1 MIETVNLLCLFLLAA
16 LVIRALLGKKRAA
29 DPPLPHWARLL
40 LWALILLLSALR
52 LFGFGSIP
60 GGMNQD
66 GAMAAVDALALA
78 EHGTDRFGTWL
89 PAHFTAWG
97 YGQMSV
103 LLSYC
108 MVPFIKL
115 FGLSV
120 LTARLP
126 VLLWSLGGM
135 AAAYA
140 FLRLWRGERAA
151 LLGLLF
157 LAVDPWHFMQ
167 SRWAL
172 DCNLFPHLF
181 LIGLALLAE
190 SRRHRRALYLSM
202 LPFALCMYSYGVSFV
217 MVPLFLL
224 LAVIALRL
232 PLRRV
237 LLCVLLYLGLSWP
250 IYGTMLI
257 NALGWETLSLP
268 FVTLPFFPGSVRS
281 GDILF
286 FSGDV
291 GAQLAENLK
300 ALWRVGFLQ
309 KPDLIWNAIDGF
321 GTVYLCSAPLL
332 LYGLGLTL
340 RDALREGAE
349 EARLLLLY
357 WLCSLVLGLCINK
370 VNVNRLN
377 ILFYANILL
386 IVRGMDGLLAFRRET
401 AAALLACYGLSAALF
416 FGQYFTTWA
425 ERMESVFFADFL
437 DAVTYAGELDSER
450 YVITPDSQYTGS
462 AQVSEILTMFAHRID
477 ALYFQGKSA
486 EEPPYALR
494 YQYRDPDFARLEGEP
509 GSVCCVVRAGT
520 PAPETWTRVDFG
532 SYWVYVKEG

>member
-1 MIETVNLLCLFLLAA
+1 MIDTVNLLCLLLLAA
-16 LVIRALLGKKRAA
+16 LVIGALLGKKRGPDA
-29 DPPLPHWARLL
+29 PLPHRARLL
-40 LWALILLLSALR
+40 LWALSLLLSCLR
-52 LFGFGSIP
+52 LYGFGAIP

-78 EHGTDRFGTWL
+78 DHGTDRFGTWL

-126 VLLWSLGGM
+126 LLLWSLGGM

-140 FLRLWRGERAA
+140 FLRFWRGERAA

-157 LAVDPWHFMQ
+157 LALDPWHFMQ

-181 LIGLALLAE
+181 LIGLALLAY
-190 SRRHRRALYLSM
+190 SRQHGWALWLSM

-224 LAVIALRL
+224 LAVIALRV

-257 NALGWETLSLP
+257 NALGWESLSLP
-268 FVTLPFFPGSVRS
+268 FVTLPYFPGSVRS

-286 FSGDV
+286 FSENI

-340 RDALREGAE
+340 RDAVREKSS

-357 WLCSLVLGLCINK
+357 WLCSLVLGLCINN

-377 ILFYANILL
+377 ILFYAHILL

-401 AAALLACYGLSAALF
+401 AAALLGCYGLCAALF
-416 FGQYFTTWA
+416 FGQYFTSWA
-425 ERMESVFFADFL
+425 DRMESVFFADFL
-437 DAVTYAGELDSER
+437 DAVTYAGEQDSER
-450 YVITPDSQYTGS
+450 YYITPDSQFTGS
-462 AQVSEILTMFAHRID
+462 ANVSEILTMFAHRID
-477 ALYFQGKSA
+477 ALYYQGKSA

-494 YQYRDPDFARLEGEP
+494 YQYRNPDFALLEGQP
-509 GSVCCVVRAGT
+509 GSISCVVRAGT
-520 PAPETWTRVDFG
+520 PAPEDWALHEFG
-532 SYWVYVKEG
+532 SYWVYVKGG

>member
-16 LVIRALLGKKRAA
+16 LVIWALLGKKRAA
-29 DPPLPHWARLL
+29 DPPLPPWARLL

-78 EHGTDRFGTWL
+78 DHGTDRFGTWL

-115 FGLSV
+115 FGLSA

-135 AAAYA
+135 AAAYV

-437 DAVTYAGELDSER
+437 DAVTYAGALDSER

-494 YQYRDPDFARLEGEP
+494 YQYRNPDFARLEGEP

-520 PAPETWTRVDFG
+520 PAPEAWTRVDFG

>member
-1 MIETVNLLCLFLLAA
+1 MIDTVNLLCLFLLAA
-16 LVIRALLGKKRAA
+16 LVIGALLGKTRSSIA
-29 DPPLPHWARLL
+29 PLSRRARLL
-40 LWALILLLSALR
+40 LWALILLLSCLR
-52 LFGFGSIP
+52 LYGFGSIP

-78 EHGTDRFGTWL
+78 DHGTDRFGTWL

-120 LTARLP
+120 WTARLP
-126 VLLWSLGGM
+126 LLLWSLGGM

-151 LLGLLF
+151 LVGLLF

-181 LIGLALLAE
+181 LIGLALLAD
-190 SRRHRRALYLSM
+190 SRRHGWALYLSM

-224 LAVIALRL
+224 LAVITLRV

-286 FSGDV
+286 FSPHI
-291 GAQLAENLK
+291 GAQLWQNLT
-300 ALWRVGFLQ
+300 ALARVGFLQ

-332 LYGLGLTL
+332 LYSLGLTL
-340 RDALREGAE
+340 RDAIRDKSAEG
-349 EARLLLLY
+349 RLLLLY
-357 WLCSLVLGLCINK
+357 WLCSLVLGLCINN

-377 ILFYANILL
+377 ILFYAHILL
-386 IVRGMDGLLAFRRET
+386 IARGMEGLLAFRRET
-401 AAALLACYGLSAALF
+401 AAALLGCYGLCAALF
-416 FGQYFTTWA
+416 FGQYFTSWA

-437 DAVTYAGELDSER
+437 DAVTYAGEQDSER
-450 YVITPDSQYTGS
+450 YFITPDSQYTGS
-462 AQVSEILTMFAHRID
+462 ANVSEILTMFAHRID
-477 ALYFQGKSA
+477 ALYFQGKSGEA
-486 EEPPYALR
+486 PPYSLR
-494 YQYRDPDFARLEGEP
+494 YQYRNPDFAQLEGQP
-509 GSVCCVVRAGT
+509 GSVSCVVRAGT
-520 PAPETWTRVDFG
+520 PAPEGWALHEFG
-532 SYWVYVKEG
+532 SYWVYIKEG